1 MSFLTT
7 WVTNIIVFIL
17 FAVVLDMLLP
27 NSSMQKYTKLVVGLL
42 LTAIFLTPIL
52 TLLKQDFT
60 SDIQHKIMSNG
71 VWGNQEME
79 NSLESKK
86 KEIEETQQAYILEQM
101 AVQLKSEAEKEL
113 TERSGYEIQD
123 VEIRL
128 INPKGEMKEEN
139 IESIHVT
146 LVEQSKEEAEGV
158 QPVEKVDIDLEEQQS
173 LITAP
178 SPQIQEIL
186 SEKWGVSS
194 SKLIIEINEGGDGL

>member
-27 NSSMQKYTKLVVGLL
+27 NSSMQKYTKLVIGLL

-52 TLLKQDFT
+52 SLFKQDFA
-60 SDIQHKIMSNG
+60 SDIQQKIMSNG
-71 VWGNQEME
+71 VWGGQTME
-79 NSLESKK
+79 NSLETKK

-101 AVQLKSEAEKEL
+101 AVQLKTEAEKEL
-113 TERSGYEIQD
+113 MERSGYEIRD

-128 INPKGEMKEEN
+128 IDPKGEMKEEN

-146 LVEQSKEEAEGV
+146 LEEQSAEEAEGV
-158 QPVEKVDIDLEEQQS
+158 QPIEKVDIDLEEQQS

-178 SPQIQEIL
+178 SPLIQEIL
-186 SEKWGVSS
+186 SEKWGITS
-194 SKLIIEINEGGDGL
+194 SKLIIEINEGGDVL

>member
-146 LVEQSKEEAEGV
+146 LVEQNKEEAEGV

-178 SPQIQEIL
+178 SPQIQEML

>member
-178 SPQIQEIL
+178 SPQIQEML

>member
-42 LTAIFLTPIL
+42 LAAIFLTPIL

-146 LVEQSKEEAEGV
+146 LVEQNKEEAEGV

-178 SPQIQEIL
+178 SPQIQEML

>member
-113 TERSGYEIQD
+113 TEGSGYEIKD

>member
-1 MSFLTT
+1 MTFLTT

-17 FAVVLDMLLP
+17 FAIVLDMLLP
-27 NSSMQKYTKLVVGLL
+27 NSSMQKYTKLVIGLL

-52 TLLKQDFT
+52 SIFKQDFA
-60 SDIQHKIMSNG
+60 SNLQHEIISNG
-71 VWGNQEME
+71 VWGSQSME
-79 NSLESKK
+79 NSMETKK

-101 AVQLKSEAEKEL
+101 AVQLKNDAEKEL
-113 TERSGYEIQD
+113 IERSGYEIRD

-146 LVEQSKEEAEGV
+146 IEEQSEEDAEGV
-158 QPVEKVDIDLEEQQS
+158 QPIEKVDIDLEEQQS

-186 SEKWGVSS
+186 SEKWGITS
-194 SKLIIEINEGGDGL
+194 SKLVIEINEGGDGL

>member
-146 LVEQSKEEAEGV
+146 LVEQNKEEAEGV

>member
-113 TERSGYEIQD
+113 TERSGYEIKD

-146 LVEQSKEEAEGV
+146 LVEQSEEEAEGV

>member
-27 NSSMQKYTKLVVGLL
+27 NSSMQKYTKLVIGLL

-52 TLLKQDFT
+52 SLFKQDFT
-60 SDIQHKIMSNG
+60 SDIQQKIMSNG
-71 VWGNQEME
+71 VWGKPEME

-113 TERSGYEIQD
+113 KERSGYEIQD

-146 LVEQSKEEAEGV
+146 LVEQDKEEAEGV

-173 LITAP
+173 LMTAP

-186 SEKWGVSS
+186 SEKWGITS
-194 SKLIIEINEGGDGL
+194 SKLLIEINEGGDGL

>member
-17 FAVVLDMLLP
+17 FAIVLDMLIP
-27 NSSMQKYTKLVVGLL
+27 NSSMQKYTKLVIGLL

-52 TLLKQDFT
+52 SLFKEDFA
-60 SDIQHKIMSNG
+60 SNLQHKIMTNG
-71 VWGNQEME
+71 VWGGQAME
-79 NSLESKK
+79 NSMETKK
-86 KEIEETQQAYILEQM
+86 KEIVETQQAYILEQM
-101 AVQLKSEAEKEL
+101 AVQLKNEAEKEL
-113 TERSGYEIQD
+113 MERSGYEIRD

-128 INPKGEMKEEN
+128 INPNGEMKEEN

-146 LVEQSKEEAEGV
+146 LVEKSEEEAEGV
-158 QPVEKVDIDLEEQQS
+158 QPVERVDIDLEEQQS
-173 LITAP
+173 LLTVP

-186 SEKWGVSS
+186 SETWGITS